1 MSSLFESEIRTAVD
15 LLQSQGVHFEPG
27 LTDQEVEQT
36 ETTFGF
42 RFPPDLR
49 AFLQTALPASTKT
62 AGNRQPFPDWR
73 AGNQSDLQKRF
84 DWPWEGMVFDIEHN
98 AFWLDE
104 WGKKPDVLQAAMEV
118 AHRYVSQAPTLIP
131 VYGHRYIPA
140 APREAGNP
148 VFSVHQTD
156 IIYYGQNLWDYF
168 EQEFGEH
175 EEGWYAGE
183 RYAEFT
189 EAQYVAA
196 HRDIPFWSRLVS

>member
-1 MSSLFESEIRTAVD
+1 MSRPFESEIRTAVD
-15 LLQSQGVHFEPG
+15 LLQSRGVRFEPG
-27 LTDQEVEQT
+27 LTDQEVVQT

-49 AFLQTALPASTKT
+49 AFLQTALPVRLNKPGLS
-62 AGNRQPFPDWR
+62 NSFPDWR
-73 AGNQSDLQKRF
+73 AGNKDDLQTRLN
-84 DWPWEGMVFDIEHN
+84 WPWEGMVFDIEHN

-104 WGKKPDVLQAAMEV
+104 WGKKPDVLQAAIEM
-118 AHRYVSQAPTLIP
+118 AHRYVTAAPTLIP
-131 VYGHRYIPA
+131 VCSHRYIPA
-140 APREAGNP
+140 TPAEAGNP

-156 IIYYGQNLWDYF
+156 IIYYGLNLWDYF
-168 EQEFGEH
+168 EQEFAEH

-189 EAQYVAA
+189 EAQYFAA

>member
-1 MSSLFESEIRTAVD
+1 MQNR
-15 LLQSQGVHFEPG
+15 GVHFGPG
-27 LTDQEVEQT
+27 LTDQEVEQI

-42 RFPPDLR
+42 CFPPDLR
-49 AFLQTALPASTKT
+49 AFLQIALPVSLKT

-84 DWPWEGMVFDIEHN
+84 DGPWEGMVFDIEQN

-104 WGKKPDVLQAAMEV
+104 WGIKPDELQDAIDI

-131 VYGHRYIPA
+131 VYSHRYIPA
-140 APREAGNP
+140 TPSEAGNP
-148 VFSVHQTD
+148 IFSVHQTD
-156 IIYYGQNLWDYF
+156 IIYYGQNLWDYI

-189 EAQYVAA
+189 EAQYFAA
-196 HRDIPFWSRLVS
+196 HRNIPFWSRLVS

>member
-1 MSSLFESEIRTAVD
+1 MSRPFESEIRTAVE
-15 LLQSQGVHFEPG
+15 LMENRGVHFETG

-49 AFLQTALPASTKT
+49 AFLQTALPVRL
-62 AGNRQPFPDWR
+62 NQPGRSKVFPDWR
-73 AGNQSDLQKRF
+73 AGNQSDLQKRLDSPF
-84 DWPWEGMVFDIEHN
+84 KGIVFDIEHN

-104 WGKKPDVLQAAMEV
+104 WGTKPDELQDAMEI

-140 APREAGNP
+140 TPSAAGNP

-156 IIYYGQNLWDYF
+156 IIYYGLNLWDYWV
-168 EQEFGEH
+168 QEFGVFKKGGGLEDQDV
-175 EEGWYAGE
+175 EE
-183 RYAEFT
+183 T
-189 EAQYVAA
+189 ESQLLETY
-196 HRDIPFWSRLVS
+196 REIPFWSDLIW